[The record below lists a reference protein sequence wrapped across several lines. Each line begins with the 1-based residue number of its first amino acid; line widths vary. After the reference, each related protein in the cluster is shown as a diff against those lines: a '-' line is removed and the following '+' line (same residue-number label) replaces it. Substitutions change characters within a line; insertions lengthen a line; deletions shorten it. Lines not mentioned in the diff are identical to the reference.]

1 MGGPTAVPR
10 VARGSGPPIGP
21 GATVAPGRQLRRP
34 FRHDGPMRLIL
45 VRHGQTSSNISRAL
59 DTAEPG
65 PDLTDLGRAQA
76 AALSRVLDGAP
87 IGAIYASTLVRTQQT
102 AAPLAAA
109 HGLDVPLCAICRV
122 CPTMRWRT
130 GRYIRGEL
138 QTAHSSPPG
147 RSTRAASAN
156 SRSATPEC
164 TVAPT
169 WNGGLSTTRSV
180 QPSARLDAA
189 SSRITVTR
197 SATSLAAAVARA
209 EATADAAS
217 SLAE

>member
-87 IGAIYASTLVRTQQT
+87 IGAAVCWVRT
-102 AAPLAAA
+102 
-109 HGLDVPLCAICRV
+109 RV
-122 CPTMRWRT
+122 
-130 GRYIRGEL
+130 
-138 QTAHSSPPG
+138 
-147 RSTRAASAN
+147 
-156 SRSATPEC
+156 
-164 TVAPT
+164 
-169 WNGGLSTTRSV
+169 
-180 QPSARLDAA
+180 DA
-189 SSRITVTR
+189 
-197 SATSLAAAVARA
+197 
-209 EATADAAS
+209 
-217 SLAE
+217 